1 MKIEKNKVV
10 FAAVLAVIVLF
21 LICYGITLSREDQPE
36 EKLTQTEIPVLEQEQ
51 LEYESKLDA
60 LNDLK
65 KVNPQTAPSIYD
77 ENLLDSLGYYNP
89 QYAEQEKQRVVDS
102 IYRANKKLYN
112 AQESKTSIRTS
123 NQKAIP
129 AEPTTEIRDQELE
142 VISQELGL
150 AHQLFF
156 AAATSTSLKATALD
170 PENEDVVQAVVDG
183 DQVVKANTRIQLRLV
198 EAITIKGTRIPKNTK
213 VFGTISF
220 QPNRALI
227 KIEQINNHP
236 VVLEA
241 FDLQDGLEGIYVENN
256 FRAQANREVMDD
268 VLQDINI
275 PSLPQVSG
283 ISQLLR
289 RDNRNVKVT
298 VLNNYRML
306 LKIK

>member
-1 MKIEKNKVV
+1 MKIEKNKIV

-21 LICYGITLSREDQPE
+21 LVCYGISLSMEDESE
-36 EKLTQTEIPVLEQEQ
+36 EQLTQTEIPILEQEQ
-51 LEYESKLDA
+51 LEYESKIDA

-102 IYRANKKLYN
+102 IYRANQKLYN
-112 AQESKTSIRTS
+112 TQESKTSIKTS

-129 AEPTTEIRDQELE
+129 AEQSPEVQQQERQ
-142 VISQELGL
+142 VIHQELGL
-150 AHQLFF
+150 EHQLFF
-156 AAATSTSLKATALD
+156 AAATSTSLKATAMD
-170 PENEDVVQAVVDG
+170 PENEDVVQVVVDG

-198 EAITIKGTRIPKNTK
+198 EAITIQGTRIPKNTK

-227 KIEQINNHP
+227 KIEQINHHP

-241 FDLQDGLEGIYVENN
+241 FDLHDGLEGIYVENN
-256 FRAQANREVMDD
+256 FRAQATREVMDD

>member
-1 MKIEKNKVV
+1 MKIEKNKIV

-21 LICYGITLSREDQPE
+21 LVCYGISLSREDQPE
-36 EKLTQTEIPVLEQEQ
+36 EQLTQTEIPILEQEQ
-51 LEYESKLDA
+51 LEYESKIDA

-102 IYRANKKLYN
+102 IYRANQKVYGD
-112 AQESKTSIRTS
+112 QEHKTYTRTS
-123 NQKAIP
+123 NQKPIP
-129 AEPTTEIRDQELE
+129 AKPNPEVQQQERQ
-142 VISQELGL
+142 VIHQELGL
-150 AHQLFF
+150 EHQLFF

-170 PENEDVVQAVVDG
+170 PESEDVVQAVVDG
-183 DQVVKANTRIQLRLV
+183 EQVVKANTRIQLRLV
-198 EAITIKGTRIPKNTK
+198 EATIIQGTRIPKNTK
-213 VFGTISF
+213 VFGTINF

-227 KIEQINNHP
+227 KIEQINHHP

-256 FRAQANREVMDD
+256 FRAQATREVMDD

>member
-21 LICYGITLSREDQPE
+21 LVCYGITLSKEDQTE
-36 EKLTQTEIPVLEQEQ
+36 EQLTQTEIPILEQEQ
-51 LEYESKLDA
+51 LEYDSKLDA

-65 KVNPQTAPSIYD
+65 EVKAQTAPSIYD
-77 ENLLDSLGYYNP
+77 ENLLDSLGYYDP
-89 QYAEQEKQRVVDS
+89 EYAEKEKQRVVDS

-112 AQESKTSIRTS
+112 AQESKTSIKTS

-129 AEPTTEIRDQELE
+129 AEQSPEVQQQERQ
-142 VISQELGL
+142 VIHQKLGL
-150 AHQLFF
+150 EHQLFF
-156 AAATSTSLKATALD
+156 AAATSTSLKATALA
-170 PENEDVVQAVVDG
+170 PESEDVVQAVVDG

-227 KIEQINNHP
+227 KIEQINHHP

-241 FDLQDGLEGIYVENN
+241 FDLQDGLKGIYVENN
-256 FRAQANREVMDD
+256 FRAQATREVMDD

>member
-21 LICYGITLSREDQPE
+21 LVCYGITLSKEDQTE
-36 EKLTQTEIPVLEQEQ
+36 EQLTQTEIPILEQEQ
-51 LEYESKLDA
+51 LEYDSKLDA

-65 KVNPQTAPSIYD
+65 EVKAQTAPSIYD
-77 ENLLDSLGYYNP
+77 ENLLDSLGYYDP
-89 QYAEQEKQRVVDS
+89 EYAEKEKQRVVDS

-112 AQESKTSIRTS
+112 AQESKTSIKTS

-129 AEPTTEIRDQELE
+129 AEQSPEVQQQERQVIHQEFGLE
-142 VISQELGL
+142 
-150 AHQLFF
+150 HQLFF
-156 AAATSTSLKATALD
+156 AAATSTSLKATALA
-170 PENEDVVQAVVDG
+170 PESEDVVQAVVDG

-220 QPNRALI
+220 RPNRALI
-227 KIEQINNHP
+227 KIEHINNHP

-256 FRAQANREVMDD
+256 FRAQATREVMDD

>member
-1 MKIEKNKVV
+1 MKIEKNKIV

-21 LICYGITLSREDQPE
+21 LVCYGISLSMEDESE
-36 EKLTQTEIPVLEQEQ
+36 EQLTQTEIPILEQEQ
-51 LEYESKLDA
+51 LEYESKIDA

-65 KVNPQTAPSIYD
+65 KVKPQTAPSIYD

-102 IYRANKKLYN
+102 IYRANQKLYN
-112 AQESKTSIRTS
+112 TQESKTSIKTS

-129 AEPTTEIRDQELE
+129 AEQSPKVQQQERQ
-142 VISQELGL
+142 VIHQELGL
-150 AHQLFF
+150 EHQLFF

-170 PENEDVVQAVVDG
+170 PESEDVVQAVVDG

-227 KIEQINNHP
+227 KIEQINHHP

-256 FRAQANREVMDD
+256 FRAQATREVMDD

-298 VLNNYRML
+298 VLNNYCML

>member
-1 MKIEKNKVV
+1 MKIEKNKIV
-10 FAAVLAVIVLF
+10 FAAVLVVIVLF
-21 LICYGITLSREDQPE
+21 LVCYGISLSMEDQLE
-36 EKLTQTEIPVLEQEQ
+36 EQLTQTEIPILEQEQ
-51 LEYESKLDA
+51 LEYESKIDA

-65 KVNPQTAPSIYD
+65 KVKPQTAPSIYD

-102 IYRANKKLYN
+102 IYRANQKLYN
-112 AQESKTSIRTS
+112 AQESKISIRTS

-220 QPNRALI
+220 RPNRALI
-227 KIEQINNHP
+227 KIEHINNHP

-256 FRAQANREVMDD
+256 FQHSMHFFV
-268 VLQDINI
+268 I
-275 PSLPQVSG
+275 
-283 ISQLLR
+283 
-289 RDNRNVKVT
+289 
-298 VLNNYRML
+298 Y
-306 LKIK
+306 

>member
-21 LICYGITLSREDQPE
+21 LVCYGITLSKEDQTE
-36 EKLTQTEIPVLEQEQ
+36 EQLTQTEIPILEQEQ
-51 LEYESKLDA
+51 LEYDSKLDA

-65 KVNPQTAPSIYD
+65 EVKAQTAPSIYD
-77 ENLLDSLGYYNP
+77 ENLLDSLGYYDP
-89 QYAEQEKQRVVDS
+89 EYAEKEKQRVVDS

-112 AQESKTSIRTS
+112 AQESKTSIKTS

-129 AEPTTEIRDQELE
+129 AEQSPKVQQQERQ
-142 VISQELGL
+142 VIHQELGL
-150 AHQLFF
+150 EHQLFF

-170 PENEDVVQAVVDG
+170 PESEDVVQAVVDG

-227 KIEQINNHP
+227 KIEQINHHP

-256 FRAQANREVMDD
+256 FRAQATREVMDD

-298 VLNNYRML
+298 VLNNYCML

>member
-1 MKIEKNKVV
+1 MKIEKNKIV

-21 LICYGITLSREDQPE
+21 LVCYGISLSIEDESE
-36 EKLTQTEIPVLEQEQ
+36 EQLTQTEIPILEQEQ

-102 IYRANKKLYN
+102 IYRANQKLYS
-112 AQESKTSIRTS
+112 AQESKTYIRTS

-129 AEPTTEIRDQELE
+129 AEQSPEVQQQERQ
-142 VISQELGL
+142 VIHQKLGL
-150 AHQLFF
+150 EHQLFF

-170 PENEDVVQAVVDG
+170 PKSEDVVQAVVDG

-198 EAITIKGTRIPKNTK
+198 EAITIKATRIPKNTK

-227 KIEQINNHP
+227 KIEQINHHP

-241 FDLQDGLEGIYVENN
+241 FDLQDGLKGIYVENN
-256 FRAQANREVMDD
+256 FRAQATREVMDD

-275 PSLPQVSG
+275 PSLPRVSG

-289 RDNRNVKVT
+289 SDNRNVKVT